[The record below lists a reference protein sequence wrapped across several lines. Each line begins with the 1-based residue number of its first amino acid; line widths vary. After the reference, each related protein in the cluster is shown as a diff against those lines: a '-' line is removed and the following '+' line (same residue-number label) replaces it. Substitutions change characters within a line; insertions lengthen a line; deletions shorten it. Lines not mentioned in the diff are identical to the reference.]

1 LSTFVVLSTERDGA
15 GTLGAMIIAISIL
28 AVIIGFGLIYFYS
41 NRQ

>member
-1 LSTFVVLSTERDGA
+1 
-15 GTLGAMIIAISIL
+15 MIIAISIL